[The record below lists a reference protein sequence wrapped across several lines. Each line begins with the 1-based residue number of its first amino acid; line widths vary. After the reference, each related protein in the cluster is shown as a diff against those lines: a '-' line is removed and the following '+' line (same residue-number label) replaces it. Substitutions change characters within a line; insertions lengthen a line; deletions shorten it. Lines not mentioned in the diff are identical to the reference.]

1 MLKTVIILPDGT
13 ELSSGVH
20 SHNAIQSSTF
30 IESVNSGEKLTL
42 GSACASSL
50 ELKIF
55 APGGDFT
62 VPAGEEIV
70 VYKES
75 ADGSRYKVG
84 VFTCERPERKSANTF
99 RLLAY
104 DHIVKLDK
112 DISAWL
118 KEFTGW
124 GCNLHEF
131 AQLVCEQCGVGY
143 SANPDIVNN
152 GFKVPEFFKSGATG
166 RQIMRWLGEI
176 CCSFCRANADGNI
189 EFRWYAR
196 KDADITAT
204 GDLWYFANSLTYED
218 YATDP
223 VDGVKVRLAD
233 AEGGAL
239 WPQDNVEYNNLYVL
253 SGNPILV
260 TDIGLYLNT
269 EGQEYTA
276 LQNICTRLLDV
287 RYTPCKV
294 SIQASIAIR
303 AGDVINIT
311 DLNGKQITAYVMT
324 KTQTGQKDTFECTGS
339 PNRSSSAAAN
349 NKTVQEMVQ
358 DAIDAQTGQDI
369 FSKLTNNGKVQGIY
383 QKDGR
388 WYINCEVAN
397 VVNFAANL
405 ITSGLLQSTDGATFF
420 DLDSARIVTRASS
433 GSYTSIGAGSIF
445 GYGKNGMQLLA
456 LFGFDDDQSGNL
468 QLGKC
473 SISGTDVLKVR
484 TASGL
489 NSENR
494 LTYPAK
500 WIPVKCEDLNGNEIQ
515 IIALA
520 ADPTSLI
527 ETVTEG
533 D

>member
-30 IESVNSGEKLTL
+30 IESVNSGEELTL

-70 VYKES
+70 VHKES

-189 EFRWYAR
+189 EFGWYAR
-196 KDADITAT
+196 KNADITAT

-218 YATDP
+218 YATDL

-260 TDIGLYLNT
+260 ADIGLYLNT
-269 EGQEYTA
+269 EGQKYTA

-294 SIQASIAIR
+294 SIQASMAIR

-358 DAIDAQTGQDI
+358 DAIDAQTGQEI

-383 QKDGR
+383 QKDGK

-420 DLDSARIVTRASS
+420 DLDSARIVTRGNS